1 MLIFRKQTRK
11 QKDPFSIFP
20 SLNTSIF
27 YDVSKNSEHINTF
40 RGARLKSHPS
50 KKFQKFN
57 FLEQKESQRPKWTS
71 FHIFSIMAN
80 WNLLPK
86 SHRKMIIWS
95 NPFKPFKDTISKTN
109 TCFRQHHDFLKENF
123 SKRFRNKWLKHIN
136 HTTRQNSWSYVTIRE
151 LQAQKHNHASA
162 TKRLCERQV

>member
-50 KKFQKFN
+50 KIPKLN
-57 FLEQKESQRPKWTS
+57 FLEQEESQRPKWTS
-71 FHIFSIMAN
+71 FHTFFHNGELKSFTQKSQRKD
-80 WNLLPK
+80 NL
-86 SHRKMIIWS
+86 
-95 NPFKPFKDTISKTN
+95 
-109 TCFRQHHDFLKENF
+109 
-123 SKRFRNKWLKHIN
+123 IN
-136 HTTRQNSWSYVTIRE
+136 LIQTF
-151 LQAQKHNHASA
+151 
-162 TKRLCERQV
+162 